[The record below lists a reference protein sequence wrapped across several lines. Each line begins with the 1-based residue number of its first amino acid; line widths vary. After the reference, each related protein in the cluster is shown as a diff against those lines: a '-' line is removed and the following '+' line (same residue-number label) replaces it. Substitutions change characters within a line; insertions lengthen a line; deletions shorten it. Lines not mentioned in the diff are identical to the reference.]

1 MIEFISDFFIKKC
14 KNNEKIK
21 NRQILGIVCS
31 VFGILLN
38 ILMFLLKITSS
49 MFSGSIA
56 AAVDAVHNLTDSA
69 SSVVTLLSFIL
80 SGQKKTEKYPMGKG
94 RIEYVAGFIVSAV
107 LISAGI
113 ELAET
118 SVSKI
123 INPESVTFSL
133 ASVILLSVS
142 VVIKIYMAYFN
153 FRTAKK
159 ISSEALSAAATDCLC
174 DSISTI
180 IALTAVIAVRFTDLN
195 IDAWGGFAVSLFI
208 FSAGIKSAKD
218 TIKTLIGTAPDET
231 TISKIRRIIS
241 RFPEIEKTGNV
252 ILHDYGPENRIITAE
267 AFFCDSSC
275 LSDITL
281 ITEKAENS
289 ILADTGYTA
298 QLIIRSSREIADG

>member
-14 KNNEKIK
+14 KTDEKIK
-21 NRQILGIVCS
+21 NRQIFGIVCS

-38 ILMFLLKITSS
+38 ILMFLFKITSS

-69 SSVVTLLSFIL
+69 SSVVTLLSFVL

-94 RIEYVAGFIVSAV
+94 RVEYVAGFIVAAV

-113 ELAET
+113 ELAKT

-123 INPESVTFSL
+123 ITPEPVSFSY

-159 ISSEALSAAATDCLC
+159 ISSEVLSAAATDCLC

-180 IALTAVIAVRFTDLN
+180 IALSAIIAVRFTDLN
-195 IDAWGGFAVSLFI
+195 VDAWGGLAVSLFI
-208 FSAGIKSAKD
+208 LSAGIKSAKD
-218 TIKTLIGTAPDET
+218 AIKTLIGIAPDAS
-231 TISKIRRIIS
+231 TISRIQSIIS
-241 RFPEIEKTGNV
+241 RFPEIKETGNV
-252 ILHDYGPENRIITAE
+252 ILHDYGPGNRIITAE
-267 AFFCDSSC
+267 AFFCGDTS
-275 LSDITL
+275 LSDITQ
-281 ITEKAENS
+281 ITEKAEYS
-289 ILADTGYTA
+289 ILSDTGYTA
-298 QLIIRSSREIADG
+298 QLIIRSSRKITDG